1 MINFTQNFLNEIP
14 RTNPENVHPK
24 RETDPVLS
32 ELFPRYFKHEPTHWQ
47 KSEMENGGLSMCK
60 LWKR

>member
-1 MINFTQNFLNEIP
+1 MINFTQNFLNEVP

-24 RETDPVLS
+24 RETDPILS
-32 ELFPRYFKHEPTHWQ
+32 QPFSRYFKHEPTYRK

-60 LWKR
+60 LRKR